1 MPDHY
6 VRVLYVC
13 RNGYEWNL
21 IATVKQQ
28 VHPDLRSSPPTGVA
42 GQTGFPAGACPPPS
56 HEVLTERVT
65 AELHS
70 NRYPEHIR
78 RGVVLLRE

>member
-1 MPDHY
+1 MPDHH

-21 IATVKQQ
+21 IAAVQQQ
-28 VHPDLRSSPPTGVA
+28 VHTNLRSPAPTGVA
-42 GQTGFPAGACPPPS
+42 GQDGLPAGACPPPS
-56 HEVLTERVT
+56 HEFLTDRVT

-70 NRYPEHIR
+70 NRNPEHIR
-78 RGVVLLRE
+78 RGAALLRE

>member
-6 VRVLYVC
+6 VRVLFIC

-21 IATVKQQ
+21 IATVNQQ
-28 VHPDLRSSPPTGVA
+28 VHPSLRSSPPTGVA
-42 GQTGFPAGACPPPS
+42 SQAGLPAGACPPPS
-56 HEVLTERVT
+56 HEVLTARVT

-78 RGVVLLRE
+78 QGAVLLRN